1 MTEVMDN
8 VSQFAGRRRSRSEAL
23 RLAFEYEQSGLTRRA
38 FCQQQGLSLASLD
51 NYRKLRSKHSDAR
64 QSSISDHD
72 LVPVELIDCV
82 SPAQPQGADA
92 GIYLVLSKGRRI
104 SITTGFDAA
113 TLVRLVAVLDE
124 A

>member
-1 MTEVMDN
+1 MDQ
-8 VSQFAGRRRSRSEAL
+8 VSPFAGRRRRSRSEAL
-23 RLAFEYEQSGLTRRA
+23 RLAFEYEQSGLTRQA
-38 FCQQQGLSLASLD
+38 FCQLHGLSPASLD
-51 NYRKLRSKHSDAR
+51 NYRRLRNKQLGAK
-64 QSSISDHD
+64 QSAIADLD

-82 SPAQPQGADA
+82 SSSQPQGSDA
-92 GIYLVLSKGRRI
+92 GIFLVLTKGRRI

>member
-1 MTEVMDN
+1 MDHD
-8 VSQFAGRRRSRSEAL
+8 SQSARRRRSRSEAL

-38 FCQQQGLSLASLD
+38 FCQQHGLSPATLD
-51 NYRKLRSKHSDAR
+51 NYRKLRNKHSDAR
-64 QSSISDHD
+64 QSSTADLD
-72 LVPVELIDCV
+72 LVPVELVDRF
-82 SPAQPQGADA
+82 SPAQPQQGADA
-92 GIYLVLSKGRRI
+92 GIFLFLSNGRRI

>member
-1 MTEVMDN
+1 MDHA
-8 VSQFAGRRRSRSEAL
+8 SQHTSVVRRRRSRSEAL
-23 RLAFEYEQSGLTRRA
+23 RLAFEYEQSGLTRSA
-38 FCQQQGLSLASLD
+38 FCQQHGLSLASLD
-51 NYRKLRSKHSDAR
+51 NYRKLRSRHSDAG
-64 QSSISDHD
+64 QSSVADLD

>member
-1 MTEVMDN
+1 
-8 VSQFAGRRRSRSEAL
+8 
-23 RLAFEYEQSGLTRRA
+23 LAFEYEQSGLTRRA
-38 FCQQQGLSLASLD
+38 FCLQHGLSPASLD
-51 NYRKLRSKHSDAR
+51 NYRKLRRRHSSSR
-64 QSSISDHD
+64 QSSAADLG

-82 SPAQPQGADA
+82 SPSLPQGPDA
-92 GIYLVLSKGRRI
+92 GVCLILSKGRRI